1 MSCLFESLGK
11 SVNMNAERLRQTL
24 CDYIATNPKLMDD
37 LSAEQVIFFTEN
49 QSLERYTNRMRHQHA
64 WGGAIEIKAF
74 CELFHKAVVI
84 AVTYTRKYF
93 EVLPESRI
101 TGRVVI
107 TYNGSHFE
115 FIKNI

>member
-11 SVNMNAERLRQTL
+11 SVNINPTELRKII
-24 CDYIATNPKLMDD
+24 CDYIDTNPKLLDD
-37 LSAEQVIFFTEN
+37 LTAEQVIFFTEN
-49 QSLERYTNRMRHQHA
+49 VPLVRYTSRMRHSHA

-74 CELFHKAVVI
+74 CELFRKAVVV

-93 EVLPESRI
+93 EVIPESGF
-101 TGRVVI
+101 TTRVVI

-115 FIKNI
+115 FVKVI